1 MGMVDDCNK
10 DFDIFQIFISPT
22 RPKQV
27 KMADKI
33 QRKSGGIADGEQGPP
48 WHFEI
53 IFSSTGTVT
62 E

>member
-1 MGMVDDCNK
+1 MDMIDDCNK
-10 DFDIFQIFISPT
+10 DFDIFHNFGSPT
-22 RPKQV
+22 RPTQV

-48 WHFEI
+48 WHFEN
-53 IFSSTGTVT
+53 IFSSAGTVT